1 MGDHALSLHDYPTRA
16 ELLELEMRRDKAYSC
31 VMTDQ
36 PNQAPNTVVD
46 SLARSKAQIEAGEA
60 VPMQPVLDRLR
71 DSIARMDARRT
82 TPAVRKA

>member
-1 MGDHALSLHDYPTRA
+1 
-16 ELLELEMRRDKAYSC
+16 MRQDKAYSC

-36 PNQAPNTVVD
+36 PNQSPNTMVE
-46 SLARSKAQIEAGEA
+46 SLARSKTQIEAGQA

-71 DSIARMDARRT
+71 DSIARMDARRI